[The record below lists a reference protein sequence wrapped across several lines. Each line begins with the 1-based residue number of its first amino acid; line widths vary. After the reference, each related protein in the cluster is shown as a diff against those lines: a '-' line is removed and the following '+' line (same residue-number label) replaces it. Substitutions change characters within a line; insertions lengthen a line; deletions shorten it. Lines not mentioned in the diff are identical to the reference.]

1 MRISDWSS
9 DVCSSDLYEYVGE
22 NVSYFST
29 LSAASNAARQVGA
42 HGRGFDGTFSS
53 ADLEQLKQVDGGHY
67 LVNVDHPLV
76 LPVGKKIRF
85 LITGNDVIHA
95 WWVPDF
101 AVKKDAIPGYIN
113 ERSEE
118 HTSELQSLMRISY
131 AV

>member
-76 LPVGKKIRF
+76 LPVGKKIRS
-85 LITGNDVIHA
+85 
-95 WWVPDF
+95 
-101 AVKKDAIPGYIN
+101 
-113 ERSEE
+113 SEE
-118 HTSELQSLMRISY
+118 RRVGKEFVSTCRSRCSPFL
-131 AV
+131 